1 MTLAVFPSLD
11 GLEWNITKRADF
23 KTSVFEALSGKESRV
38 KLRQTPKTTFK
49 LSYEFLIENQDEQQ
63 LTELLGFMLNR
74 GGSYE
79 AFLYNDP
86 TDNSVKEY
94 QFAIGDG
101 LTWQFPLTRSLGT
114 YVELV
119 QNINTVT
126 AIYLNG
132 TALTAGTFEFPSIVG
147 GDYIIGATGQVTFAV
162 PPPANAVLTWTG
174 SYYYRC
180 RFLQDGYDFTQ
191 LMKDLHDCKDIDF
204 IGAVSNK
211 V

>member
-1 MTLAVFPSLD
+1 MTLAFFPSLD
-11 GLEWNITKRADF
+11 GLEWNITKRHDF

-63 LTELLGFMLNR
+63 MTELMSFMLNR

-79 AFLYNDP
+79 AFLYSDP
-86 TDNSVKEY
+86 TDFFVTDHEC
-94 QFAIGDG
+94 GVTDG
-101 LTWQFPLTRSLGT
+101 PSFQLSRTLGGFN
-114 YVELV
+114 EPV
-119 QNINTVT
+119 QNIPFPPT

-132 TALTAGTFEFPSIVG
+132 ILQSAYTITDSGLISWTT
-147 GDYIIGATGQVTFAV
+147 T
-162 PPPANAVLTWTG
+162 PPAGQIVTWTG
-174 SYYYRC
+174 KYYYRC

-191 LMKDLHDCKDIDF
+191 LMKDLYECRDIDF